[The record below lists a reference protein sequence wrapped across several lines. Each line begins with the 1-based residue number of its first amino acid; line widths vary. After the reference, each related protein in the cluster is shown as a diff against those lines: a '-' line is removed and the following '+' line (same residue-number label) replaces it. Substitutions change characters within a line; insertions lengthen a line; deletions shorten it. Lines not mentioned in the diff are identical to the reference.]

1 MFCPRCGQQQVVD
14 ELRFCPRCG
23 FTLGFVTELLA
34 NNGMLPSHLV
44 PDNPLARELSPRSRG
59 VRQGGMLMLIGA
71 ALTPILGIFGA
82 ATGIGGEM
90 ALIGVVIFIAALA
103 RLLYA
108 AIFQDS
114 YATAQPGAL
123 PPHQQPAAAPLSLP
137 APPRAA
143 LPKHQTPAPA
153 SFRRRDT
160 AELVAPPAS
169 VTENTTR
176 LLDDQPDAT
185 KR

>member
-1 MFCPRCGQQQVVD
+1 MFCPRCGQQQVVE

-23 FTLGFVTELLA
+23 FTLGYVSELLA
-34 NNGMLPSHLV
+34 NNGVLPSHLA
-44 PDNPLARELSPRSRG
+44 PANAPARELTPRRKG
-59 VRQGGMLMLIGA
+59 VRQGGMLMLVGA
-71 ALTPILGIFGA
+71 ALVPILGIFGA

-90 ALIGVVIFIAALA
+90 ALVGVVLLIAGLA

-114 YATAQPGAL
+114 YPAAPHAAL
-123 PPHQQPAAAPLSLP
+123 PHPEPQPAPLFQP
-137 APPRAA
+137 APPRAQ
-143 LPKHQTPAPA
+143 LPQHQAPAPA

-176 LLDDQPDAT
+176 LLDKQADDAN
-185 KR
+185 R